1 MNTSPFTVEEID
13 TLQVVLDTAMREAAE
28 QGIEVP
34 LPVMLAR
41 LFAAASTGEKN
52 TEKLKDAVL
61 NRRHQRTDPRVT
73 QSVCAEREQG
83 DGR

>member
-13 TLQVVLDTAMREAAE
+13 TLQVVLNAAMTEAAE

-41 LFAAASTGEKN
+41 LFAAASTGERN
-52 TEKLKDAVL
+52 LEKLKAAVL
-61 NRRHQRTDPRVT
+61 NSRNQPNESTV
-73 QSVCAEREQG
+73 A
-83 DGR
+83 